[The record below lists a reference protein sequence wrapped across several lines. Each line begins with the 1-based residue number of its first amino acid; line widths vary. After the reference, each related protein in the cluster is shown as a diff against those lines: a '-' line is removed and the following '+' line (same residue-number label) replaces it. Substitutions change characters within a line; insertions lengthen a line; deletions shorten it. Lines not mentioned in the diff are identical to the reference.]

1 MRFLKAVV
9 LIATL
14 SLASLTLANA
24 AVAEPLAKV
33 IAPSVIKGIYASR
46 DLAESRKSLFIASP
60 SQITNFLTQQFL
72 SSNSSNRSGPRIITE
87 TGFDTFIYPTELALS
102 AAAKAKS
109 TAKPLPEKC
118 HVTPKVKAFQTC
130 TYGPRKP
137 TYRIALTG
145 DSHVLQYQGPIMRLA
160 KKYRWSVTFV
170 AKSGC
175 PFMDSARY
183 PIGMGNATC
192 KWWNIQRENYFNK
205 HSHFDLVINS
215 NSSFLTHNHV
225 NLSESYFSA
234 VKKVTDLTTTFLLI
248 RDNPKGITGVENCQ
262 KNKRKLHAGL
272 CDNTKANALLPLDEL
287 PAAVATNDRVI
298 VADLTDAF
306 CDDTTCFAYRSGK
319 KVYRDSSHISDN
331 WALHLKSH
339 LDAFIPDKFKHPPT
353 A

>member
-14 SLASLTLANA
+14 SLASLTLPNA
-24 AVAEPLAKV
+24 AVAEPLDKV
-33 IAPSVIKGIYASR
+33 MAPAVIKGIYASR
-46 DLAESRKSLFIASP
+46 DLADSKKSLFIAS
-60 SQITNFLTQQFL
+60 SNSISNLLTQEL
-72 SSNSSNRSGPRIITE
+72 LGSKSAKRSAPRIITE
-87 TGFDTFIYPTELALS
+87 TGFDTFVYPTELALS
-102 AAAKAKS
+102 AAAKAKLA
-109 TAKPLPEKC
+109 AKPLPEKC
-118 HVTPKVKAFQTC
+118 HITPQIKAFQTC

-137 TYRIALTG
+137 NYRIAISG

-175 PFMDSARY
+175 PLVDSALY
-183 PIGMGNATC
+183 PIGMGNPTC
-192 KWWNIQRENYFNK
+192 KWWNSQRENYFNK

-215 NSSFLTHNHV
+215 NSSFITHSKV
-225 NLSESYFSA
+225 NLAESYFSA
-234 VKKVTDLTTTFLLI
+234 IKKITNLTTIVLLI
-248 RDNPKGITGVENCQ
+248 RDNPKGISGVENCE

-272 CDNTKANALLPLDEL
+272 CDNTKTNALLPLDEL

-306 CDDTTCFAYRSGK
+306 CDDTTCFAYRYGK
-319 KVYRDSSHISDN
+319 KVYRDSSHIADN
-331 WALHLKSH
+331 WALHLKTH
-339 LDAFIPDKFKHPPT
+339 LDGFIPDKFKHPPT